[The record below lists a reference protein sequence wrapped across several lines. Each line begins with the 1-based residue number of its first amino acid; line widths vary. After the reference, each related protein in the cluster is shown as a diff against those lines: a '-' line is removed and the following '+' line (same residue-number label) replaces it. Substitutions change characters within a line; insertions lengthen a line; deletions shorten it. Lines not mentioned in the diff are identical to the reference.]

1 MDILKKF
8 INDLCGD
15 FNNDKQI
22 EEQENKGETAKRKI
36 GEEII

>member
-22 EEQENKGETAKRKI
+22 EEQEDKLQMTR
-36 GEEII
+36 